1 MDAPSTE
8 HAVALY
14 LDLLKKT
21 LTRSAFPEHY
31 RPLNPRARSRGIAAN
46 GLRALVRPFGLEL
59 VRKIDVDPEV
69 RAAGRDWPPE
79 AETMIGLRRLDN
91 IQLCIEWV
99 IGDGVPGDL
108 IETGVWR
115 GGAAIFMRGVLKA
128 YGVDDR
134 AVWLADSFAG
144 LPPPDPAY
152 PVDKGDEHHQR
163 VELSV
168 SIEEVRWN
176 FERYGL
182 LDDQVRFL
190 VGWFEDTL
198 PEAPIN
204 EIAVLRLDGDM
215 YGSTITALQALY
227 PRLQPGGFAIVDDYR
242 LPGARQ
248 AVEDYRSHMRI
259 DEPVVDIDGE
269 GVFWRRS

>member
-1 MDAPSTE
+1 
-8 HAVALY
+8 
-14 LDLLKKT
+14 
-21 LTRSAFPEHY
+21 
-31 RPLNPRARSRGIAAN
+31 
-46 GLRALVRPFGLEL
+46 LEL

-152 PVDKGDEHHQR
+152 PVDKGDEHHQK

-168 SIEEVRWN
+168 SIEEVRRN